1 MSDDGM
7 PERMRAEFREAEVV
21 SILFRAVGPRIET
34 LPDGD
39 LKRDLRAL
47 LMKHGS
53 VRGLGLS
60 RPPRGTLLDA
70 KIELERRVEELGI
83 RPWQTNL
90 PARTYQRLAEGIS
103 LTQEQIRVVSGAT
116 IGRHIHMDV
125 PCTVKMAGQF
135 AWGTMVGALA
145 ESWRY

>member
-21 SILFRAVGPRIET
+21 SILFRAVGPRIEF
-34 LPDGD
+34 LPDGE

-53 VRGLGLS
+53 IRGLGLS

-70 KIELERRVEELGI
+70 KIELERRVAELRI
-83 RPWQTNL
+83 RPWQFDL
-90 PARTYQRLAEGIS
+90 PRRVYAQLAEGIS
-103 LTQEQIRVVSGAT
+103 LRQEEVKVVSGAT
-116 IGRHIHMDV
+116 IGRHINMDV
-125 PCTVKMAGQF
+125 PLNVKMVGQF
-135 AWGTMVGALA
+135 AWGAMVGALA

>member
-21 SILFRAVGPRIET
+21 AILFRAVGPRIDF

-53 VRGLGLS
+53 TRGLGLS

-70 KIELERRVEELGI
+70 KIELERRVEELRI
-83 RPWQTNL
+83 HPWQTNL
-90 PARTYQRLAEGIS
+90 PARIYERLAEGIS
-103 LTQEQIRVVSGAT
+103 LTQEQIKVVSGAS
-116 IGRHIHMDV
+116 IGRHINMDV
-125 PCTVKMAGQF
+125 PYTAKMAGQF
-135 AWGTMVGALA
+135 AWGTMIGALA